1 MKKLKSIFSPRKLI
15 VWGFILILALT
26 VPEIT
31 KPAMSQTEAIVTM
44 LCVDTKD
51 DKVNIATTVLTPSQE
66 KKANYEVFSG
76 EGETLG
82 DAVNNVSLSIGKQMG
97 FAQCEIL
104 ALGENICEVGVI
116 PTLDFLTRTKK
127 VDRNATLICFTGE
140 ADDFAQC
147 VADMSDKKSLNL
159 DNIIS
164 YDQRY
169 IIAQDSSIETFYK
182 GYFSEISLGIIPL
195 LKVETEE
202 KLNAIEVQGQSS
214 GAGAESGS
222 SSMQSQ
228 SEKKYLLNDGT
239 TSAFKNGKKAV
250 EIEPNMIKKI
260 NLILKESRN
269 GSITVENLNDKLYNN
284 ATVVFSYEDKSLKLK
299 TNFKNGK
306 PIYKIEFSA
315 AFIIEEVI
323 QDDPNVE
330 FLKRNK
336 DFFTEEAVRRLE
348 DEIKTSIEDVIKY
361 CKENK
366 IDLIDAYRNF
376 HNKNYKD
383 FKEYFKEYKEKYLD
397 NIDYEISVK
406 VSTAY

>member
-1 MKKLKSIFSPRKLI
+1 MKKLKSIFSPRKVVI
-15 VWGFILILALT
+15 WVFILILALT

-44 LCVDTKD
+44 LCVDTKE
-51 DKVNIATTVLTPSQE
+51 DKVNIATTVLTPSQD

-76 EGETLG
+76 EGDTLG

-97 FAQCEIL
+97 FAQCQIL
-104 ALGENICEVGVI
+104 ALGENISNKGVM

-127 VDRNATLICFTGE
+127 VDRNATLVSFTGE
-140 ADDFAQC
+140 AKDFAQC
-147 VADMSDKKSLNL
+147 IADMSDKKSLSLENVV
-159 DNIIS
+159 S

-202 KLNAIEVQGQSS
+202 KPNAIEVQGQSS

-222 SSMQSQ
+222 STMQSQ
-228 SEKKYLLNDGT
+228 SEKKYLVNDGT
-239 TSAFKNGKKAV
+239 TSAFKNGKKTV
-250 EIEPNMIKKI
+250 EIEPSIIKKI
-260 NLILKESRN
+260 NLVLKESRN

-284 ATVVFSYEDKSLKLK
+284 ATVVFSYEDKGLKQK
-299 TNFKNGK
+299 SSFKNGK
-306 PIYKIEFSA
+306 PNYKIDFHA

-323 QDDPNVE
+323 QDDPNTE

-336 DFFTEEAVRRLE
+336 DFFTNEAVRRLE
-348 DEIKTSIEDVIKY
+348 ETIKNDIMEVIDY

-366 IDLIDAYRNF
+366 IDLIDVYRNF

-383 FKEYFKEYKEKYLD
+383 FKEYYQENKEKYLD
-397 NIDYEISVK
+397 FVDYEISVK